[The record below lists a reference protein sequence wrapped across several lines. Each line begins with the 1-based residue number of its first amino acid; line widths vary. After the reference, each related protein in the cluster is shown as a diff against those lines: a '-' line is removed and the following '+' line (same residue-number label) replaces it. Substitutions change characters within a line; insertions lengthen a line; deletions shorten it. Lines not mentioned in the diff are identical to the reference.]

1 MTKYSNRVL
10 FFVATSSLASCA
22 HVQTEW
28 RSSTG
33 ATPSQLQKDAADCQL
48 KASLATLPAILGIA
62 ERSTVGELEMCMNAR
77 GYYQV
82 EKKDASEVKGR
93 GTFHGRALTGFAG
106 TETDTVVASIMKA
119 AKALDFT
126 VPQSLLLRA
135 DEVIQ

>member
-1 MTKYSNRVL
+1 MTKTSKYVL
-10 FFVATSSLASCA
+10 LIAATVVLGACA
-22 HVQTEW
+22 HLQTEW

-33 ATPSQLQKDAADCQL
+33 APPSQLQKDAADCQF

-93 GTFHGRALTGFAG
+93 GTFRGRALTGFAG